1 MFQKRRIWNP
11 TQCTRVNAFVEIVL
25 LRGMSFWQEYI
36 FPLSSCRVSVLW
48 WKSHPS
54 TVHFDA
60 ELFRPFRSIPVDR
73 FAPQADETIPV
84 QLNAEDL
91 PLNER
96 FSFARV
102 RPSWLSFGSAIKYS
116 FLQSRHI
123 IYIWPKYVV
132 EKNLSVLNKKHPLQ
146 QMRKKSL
153 KLNLQGHF
161 GAFFVQK
168 WKILWMFVDSKET
181 LPLVFYWTK
190 PKCLSV
196 SVTAENHL
204 FFSLSHSWILR
215 FTPGWAFPLGIPAV
229 AAIKHVRLFA
239 VWIFTGCG
247 FWPLSQPHMRHLSR
261 VSPWPGPFWVSCS
274 INCCI
279 HW

>member
-1 MFQKRRIWNP
+1 M
-11 TQCTRVNAFVEIVL
+11 
-25 LRGMSFWQEYI
+25 
-36 FPLSSCRVSVLW
+36 LW

-60 ELFRPFRSIPVDR
+60 ELFRPFRFIPVDR
-73 FAPQADETIPV
+73 FTPQADETIPV

-102 RPSWLSFGSAIKYS
+102 SPSWLSFGSAIKYS

-153 KLNLQGHF
+153 KLNFQGHF
-161 GAFFVQK
+161 
-168 WKILWMFVDSKET
+168 
-181 LPLVFYWTK
+181 
-190 PKCLSV
+190 
-196 SVTAENHL
+196 
-204 FFSLSHSWILR
+204 
-215 FTPGWAFPLGIPAV
+215 WAFLSKNGKYFECLWIQM
-229 AAIKHVRLFA
+229 KHYLWF
-239 VWIFTGCG
+239 
-247 FWPLSQPHMRHLSR
+247 
-261 VSPWPGPFWVSCS
+261 S
-274 INCCI
+274 IGQNRNAYQYLPQQKTIYSFRCPPPEF
-279 HW
+279 